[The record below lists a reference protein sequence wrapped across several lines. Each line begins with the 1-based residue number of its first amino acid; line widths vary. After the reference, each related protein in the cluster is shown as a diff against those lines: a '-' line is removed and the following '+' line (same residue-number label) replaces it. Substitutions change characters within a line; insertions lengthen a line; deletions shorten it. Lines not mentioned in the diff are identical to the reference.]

1 MVLETIGQ
9 SSCYVS
15 YAQILDCPHGH
26 GLKNIVRYWNCYYML
41 LHINAGWSLYC
52 QFPSRYRHCGSSQ
65 AGQSASKSWYPRTSI
80 CMSIGT
86 TPDTAGREHYLLN
99 EAPWFHMTL
108 LASMYTL
115 QHTLKLITILE
126 TPEII
131 PQKPVLGLSAY
142 ITDGWSDNGHRTI
155 HKRKHSILRIPLVT
169 RHLRISQITSS
180 RPSNQHPICSTR

>member
-1 MVLETIGQ
+1 
-9 SSCYVS
+9 
-15 YAQILDCPHGH
+15 
-26 GLKNIVRYWNCYYML
+26 
-41 LHINAGWSLYC
+41 
-52 QFPSRYRHCGSSQ
+52 
-65 AGQSASKSWYPRTSI
+65 
-80 CMSIGT
+80 MSIGT

-142 ITDGWSDNGHRTI
+142 ITDG
-155 HKRKHSILRIPLVT
+155 
-169 RHLRISQITSS
+169 
-180 RPSNQHPICSTR
+180 